1 MAAPTAA
8 GFTRLPQAAGLP
20 TFNRGIGRKQAFA
33 CCRAYFHSRALEA
46 GPCNFPV
53 FGINLYLFGNFPH
66 QAKWR
71 AEADRDTERGRRSR
85 TAWRNGDA
93 PLPAAP
99 SSRRCGDATA
109 STCEDAR
116 DPEGRAQ
123 GCGRL
128 ACDDARGP
136 GAAVFCFVPHV
147 KYLAE
152 LARFTGVRIFEEGHC
167 ALERQF
173 PPPEK

>member
-1 MAAPTAA
+1 MAAPHSLWLKTPA
-8 GFTRLPQAAGLP
+8 GCGPAHLQPWNRQQPFVIIPMSLCTGCTGFSIVKCTGLL
-20 TFNRGIGRKQAFA
+20 
-33 CCRAYFHSRALEA
+33 S
-46 GPCNFPV
+46 
-53 FGINLYLFGNFPH
+53 H
-66 QAKWR
+66 QGWR

-93 PLPAAP
+93 PLAAAP
-99 SSRRCGDATA
+99 SPLRCGDAAA

-173 PPPEK
+173 RPPEK